1 MGFRRPT
8 IAFRANPSA
17 AGAGLGPPPNLFNGT
32 HPFSLENKNPRG
44 CKPIFF
50 RPSLVSPSVI
60 PSASR
65 QLINSISLRHEP
77 EAHSTLPRKSNVLHR
92 ISSRTPPN
100 HTKTPPNMDE
110 EVVRI
115 GKNVNRGAG
124 GPRETVV
131 KGKSALNAALRSG
144 QVIGTEKKF
153 ATGNTVCLLSSLPN
167 LLSYGAGCPPAI
179 VPPSPYLFPSPLGP
193 AAADDKTANMI
204 CQCCSRQS
212 PASKAS
218 A

>member
-1 MGFRRPT
+1 
-8 IAFRANPSA
+8 
-17 AGAGLGPPPNLFNGT
+17 
-32 HPFSLENKNPRG
+32 
-44 CKPIFF
+44 
-50 RPSLVSPSVI
+50 
-60 PSASR
+60 
-65 QLINSISLRHEP
+65 
-77 EAHSTLPRKSNVLHR
+77 
-92 ISSRTPPN
+92 
-100 HTKTPPNMDE
+100 MDE

-153 ATGNTVCLLSSLPN
+153 ATGNTVSPQISGPTMQLTACHRTTLPH
-167 LLSYGAGCPPAI
+167 I
-179 VPPSPYLFPSPLGP
+179 QPSPPRGP
-193 AAADDKTANMI
+193 AAADGKTANMKS
-204 CQCCSRQS
+204 QSCSRQS